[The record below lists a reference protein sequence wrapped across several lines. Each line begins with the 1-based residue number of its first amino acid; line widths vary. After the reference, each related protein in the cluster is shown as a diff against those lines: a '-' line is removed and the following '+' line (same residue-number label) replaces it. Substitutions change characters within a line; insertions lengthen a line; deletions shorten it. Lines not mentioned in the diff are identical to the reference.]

1 VNAERNKTV
10 ESSKRTKVTAE
21 EAIRRTE
28 EFIENGKGP
37 SQEIKQERPK
47 RAVITEE
54 QAIKWTEEFASKR
67 KEQFIAAIRKSKG

>member
-1 VNAERNKTV
+1 MER
-10 ESSKRTKVTAE
+10 SKRVKVTAE

-37 SQEIKQERPK
+37 AQEIKTERPK

-67 KEQFIAAIRKSKG
+67 KEQFIAAIRKNKG